1 MRNKNVLRITQAALI
16 AALYVT
22 LTYVFAAISFGEVQL
37 RIAEALTILPMFTPA
52 AIPGLF
58 VGCILGNMLG
68 GAVLPDIICGSL
80 ATLAGAYGTWML
92 RNRQPFFGCIPP
104 IAANMLVVPFVL
116 RYAYGVELPIPFMAL
131 TVGAGEVLGCGI
143 LGCILYYALVRHKKA
158 IFRSENANVPDP
170 QM

>member
-1 MRNKNVLRITQAALI
+1 MKNKGVLFVAQAGLI

-58 VGCILGNMLG
+58 VGCIIGNAMG
-68 GAVLPDIICGSL
+68 GAVMPDIICGSL

-92 RNRQPFFGCIPP
+92 RGKSPMIACLPP
-104 IAANMLVVPFVL
+104 IIANMIVVPFVL
-116 RYAYGVELPIPFMAL
+116 RYAYAVSLPLWFMAL

-143 LGCILYYALVRHKKA
+143 LGCVLYFAVYKNREA
-158 IFRSENANVPDP
+158 IFKPGIGENN
-170 QM
+170 

>member
-1 MRNKNVLRITQAALI
+1 MKNKGVLFVTQAGLI

-58 VGCILGNMLG
+58 VGCIIGNAMG

-80 ATLAGAYGTWML
+80 ATLAGAFGTWMFRKKSPL
-92 RNRQPFFGCIPP
+92 IGCLPP
-104 IAANMLVVPFVL
+104 IIANSLIVPFVL
-116 RYAYGVELPIPFMAL
+116 KYAYAVPLPIPFMML
-131 TVGAGEVLGCGI
+131 TVCIGEVMGCGVLGI
-143 LGCILYYALVRHKKA
+143 LLAKVIQRYPSLRTGFA
-158 IFRSENANVPDP
+158 INKNGQE
-170 QM
+170 

>member
-1 MRNKNVLRITQAALI
+1 MKNKGVLFVTQAGLI

-58 VGCILGNMLG
+58 VGCIIGNAMG

-80 ATLAGAYGTWML
+80 ATLAGAFGTWML
-92 RNRQPFFGCIPP
+92 RKKSPLIGCLPP
-104 IAANMLVVPFVL
+104 IIANMIVVPFVL
-116 RYAYGVELPIPFMAL
+116 RYAYAVSLPLWFMAL
-131 TVGAGEVLGCGI
+131 TVGGGEVLGCGI
-143 LGCILYYALVRHKKA
+143 LGCVLYYGLNKHKDVM
-158 IFRSENANVPDP
+158 FRPEMGESA
-170 QM
+170 

>member
-1 MRNKNVLRITQAALI
+1 MKNKGVLYIAQAAII

-22 LTYVFAAISFGEVQL
+22 LTYIFVAISFGEVQL

-58 VGCILGNMLG
+58 VGCIIGNAMG

-80 ATLAGAYGTWML
+80 ATLIGAYGTWML
-92 RNRQPFFGCIPP
+92 RKKSPVIACLPP
-104 IAANMLVVPFVL
+104 IIANMIVVPFVL
-116 RYAYGVELPIPFMAL
+116 RYAYSVNLPIWFMAL

-143 LGCILYYALVRHKKA
+143 LGGVLGYALKKHGDI
-158 IFRSENANVPDP
+158 IFKTTVDKD
-170 QM
+170 

>member
-1 MRNKNVLRITQAALI
+1 MKNKGVLYIAQAAII

-58 VGCILGNMLG
+58 VGCIIGNAMG

-80 ATLAGAYGTWML
+80 ATLIGAYGTWML
-92 RNRQPFFGCIPP
+92 RKKSPVIACLPP
-104 IAANMLVVPFVL
+104 IIANMLVVPFVL
-116 RYAYGVELPIPFMAL
+116 RYAYAVSLPIWFMAL
-131 TVGAGEVLGCGI
+131 TVGAGEVLGCGV
-143 LGCILYYALVRHKKA
+143 LGCILAYALKKQGDI
-158 IFRSENANVPDP
+158 IFKTTVNKA
-170 QM
+170 

>member
-1 MRNKNVLRITQAALI
+1 MKNKGVLFVAQAGLI

-58 VGCILGNMLG
+58 VGCIIGNAMG

-80 ATLAGAYGTWML
+80 ATLVGAFGTWML
-92 RNRQPFFGCIPP
+92 RNKSPLIACLPP
-104 IAANMLVVPFVL
+104 IIANMIVVPFVL
-116 RYAYGVELPIPFMAL
+116 RYAYAVTLPIWFMAL

-143 LGCILYYALVRHKKA
+143 LGCVLYFALIKHRA
-158 IFRSENANVPDP
+158 FIFRPEMGENS
-170 QM
+170 

>member
-1 MRNKNVLRITQAALI
+1 MKNKGVLFIAQAGII

-58 VGCILGNMLG
+58 VGCIIGNAMG

-92 RNRQPFFGCIPP
+92 RSKSPMIACLPP
-104 IAANMLVVPFVL
+104 IIANMIVVPFVL
-116 RYAYGVELPIPFMAL
+116 RYAYAVSLPIWFMAL

-143 LGCILYYALVRHKKA
+143 LGCVLYFAVNKNRVA
-158 IFRSENANVPDP
+158 IFKPDMSENN
-170 QM
+170 